1 MFKLAWANLIH
12 ERVRLAI
19 SIGGVAL
26 AILLIL
32 ILNGFFAG
40 FQQQAVSYI
49 RNQPAPL
56 WLAQAGIENMHM
68 VSSMLPTD
76 ALMRVTQVPGVKKA
90 VGVLYATIA
99 VQVGDALV
107 PSYVFGIDPDDPF
120 GGPWLLSEGSAA
132 LSMNDIVID
141 QTLARRY
148 DIQLG
153 DTVNI
158 LGYKLTVKGLSKG
171 TFGIASNM
179 VFVNKTALALGMGV
193 SPQAASYI
201 MIQPEPTANLDT
213 LAADLRAVTP
223 EANVMSQSFFLAKE
237 QDLTQQMSADTL
249 RAMNTVG
256 YIVGLLVI
264 GLTIY
269 TATVERAREYGIL
282 KAIGADNR
290 HLIRIV
296 LIQAFIAA
304 AMGYW
309 LGVALSYGIV
319 ALVDRIFP
327 DAVILI
333 ETSSWLGEIPTL
345 VVIVVLAALLPIS
358 RVTRTDPMIVF
369 QT

>member
-19 SIGGVAL
+19 SVGGVAL

-32 ILNGFFAG
+32 VLNGFFAG

-68 VSSMLPTD
+68 VSSMLPPDT
-76 ALMRVTQVPGVKKA
+76 LKRVTQVTGVKKA
-90 VGVLYATIA
+90 VGILYATIA

-107 PSYVFGIDPDDPF
+107 PSYIFGIDPSDPF
-120 GGPWLLSEGSAA
+120 GGPWSLSEGSANVA
-132 LSMNDIVID
+132 LNEIVID

-148 DIQLG
+148 NVKVG
-153 DTVNI
+153 DSVSI
-158 LGYKLTVKGLSKG
+158 LGYNLRVKGLSRG

-179 VFVNKTALALGMGV
+179 VFVNKTALASGMGV
-193 SPQAASYI
+193 TPQTVSYI
-201 MIQPEPTANLDT
+201 MVQPEPTANLDT
-213 LAADLRAVTP
+213 LAADLRAVVP
-223 EANVMSQSFFLAKE
+223 EANVMSQSFFIDRE

-256 YIVGLLVI
+256 YLVGLLVI

-282 KAIGADNR
+282 KAIGANNR
-290 HLIRIV
+290 RLVGIV
-296 LIQAFIAA
+296 LIQSFIAA
-304 AMGYW
+304 VIGYL
-309 LGVALSYGIV
+309 LGVMLSYAIV
-319 ALVDRIFP
+319 GLADRIFP
-327 DAVILI
+327 DVVILI
-333 ETSSWLGEIPTL
+333 EPSSWLREIPTL
-345 VVIVVLAALLPIS
+345 VVIVTLAGLLPIS
-358 RVTRTDPMIVF
+358 RVTRADPMVVF